1 MQALDSVVRDFSR
14 RPLDEIRSA
23 LTSKWG
29 ASNDTARITKPDLT
43 NVATFIGNGK
53 RFWIAPDGRIMAD
66 D

>member
-1 MQALDSVVRDFSR
+1 M
-14 RPLDEIRSA
+14 DEIRSA

-43 NVATFIGNGK
+43 NVATLNSNGK
-53 RFWIAPDGRIMAD
+53 RVWIAPDGRIIAD